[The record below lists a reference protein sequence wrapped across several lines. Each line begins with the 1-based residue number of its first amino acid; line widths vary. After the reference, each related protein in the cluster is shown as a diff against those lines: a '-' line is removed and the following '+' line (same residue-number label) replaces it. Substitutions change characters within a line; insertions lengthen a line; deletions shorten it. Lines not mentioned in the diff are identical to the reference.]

1 MGARGPAL
9 ERNETA
15 PAWRNWA
22 GDQRCSPATV
32 EHPGSTAEVAQ
43 AIGRA
48 RSAGRTVRVAG
59 AGHSFTD
66 AVLTDGTLLHLD
78 RMRRVLDIDRSSGL
92 VRVEAGASLRELSD
106 AMYEHGLAFENLGDV
121 DVQSIAGATATG
133 THGTG
138 ARLRNLSSG
147 LREIELVDG
156 AGETV
161 TLSEASDPDGWRAA
175 RVSVGA
181 LGVVTGVTLQ
191 AVPAFTLE
199 GIDSTAPL
207 DETLA
212 SLDEQAAANDH
223 FEFYVF
229 PHSPLAL
236 TRTNNRVDRPPA
248 PPSRHRAWIDE
259 VLLRNHVFGLACRA
273 GRRANRLIPH
283 LNRLLARASGTT
295 RLVDR
300 SYRVFA
306 SPRLVRFTEMEYA
319 LPREHTA
326 DALRAVLATIEQRR
340 LAVPFPIEVRFV
352 APDDALLSPAGGRE
366 TGYIAVHMY
375 EGMEWEP
382 YFRAV
387 EEIMDGHGGRP
398 HWGKRHFQT
407 AQTLAP
413 RYPEWERFQ
422 AVRRRLDPA
431 GTFANSY
438 VERVLGP
445 PSPEGAR

>member
-1 MGARGPAL
+1 MGARRQTL
-9 ERNETA
+9 ERMDTTQ
-15 PAWRNWA
+15 AWSNWA
-22 GDQRCSPATV
+22 GDQRCSPTAV
-32 EHPGSTAEVAQ
+32 EHPGSAEEVAQ
-43 AIGRA
+43 AIARA

-59 AGHSFTD
+59 AGHSFTE

-78 RMRRVLDIDRSSGL
+78 RMRRVLDVDRSSGL

-147 LREIELVDG
+147 LHEIELVDG
-156 AGETV
+156 AGATA

-175 RVSVGA
+175 RVSIGA
-181 LGVVTGVTLQ
+181 LGVVIGVTLQ

-207 DETLA
+207 DEVLA
-212 SLDEQAAANDH
+212 SLDELAAANDH

-229 PHSPLAL
+229 PYSPLAL

-248 PPSRHRAWIDE
+248 PPSRPRAWIDE

-273 GRRANRLIPH
+273 GRRAHGLIPH

-326 DALRAVLATIEQRR
+326 DALRAVLAMIEQRR

-398 HWGKRHFQT
+398 HWGKRHFQS
-407 AQTLAP
+407 AETLAP

-422 AVRRRLDPA
+422 AVRDRLDPDGA
-431 GTFANSY
+431 FANSY

-445 PSPEGAR
+445 PERKGS